1 MKKNVWL
8 VFVLV
13 LLMTG
18 CGYNRQF
25 IDVDYNYTRAVIKE
39 LGDVEV
45 TSWCDYEDGMVQ
57 LKDKNGRVYY
67 THGSNVIFMSK

>member
-1 MKKNVWL
+1 MKKIIWL

-18 CGYNRQF
+18 CSYNRQI
-25 IDVDYNYTRAVIKE
+25 IDVDYKYTRAVIKE

-45 TSWCDYEDGMVQ
+45 TSWRDYEDGMVQ